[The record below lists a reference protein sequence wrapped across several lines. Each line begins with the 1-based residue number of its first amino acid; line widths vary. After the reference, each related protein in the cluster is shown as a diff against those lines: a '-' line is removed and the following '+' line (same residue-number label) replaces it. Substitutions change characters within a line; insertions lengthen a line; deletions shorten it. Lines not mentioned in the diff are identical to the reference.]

1 MLVDVVEG
9 QALLDHH
16 DLQVINLLADFLGQP
31 LVTFVLGGH
40 PDLRS
45 FLHNLLADGMHS
57 AVKLLDGSRP
67 YRAGLCLGGQLGEE
81 FLECLVHSGQAT
93 DRGGMTKPGT
103 T

>member
-16 DLQVINLLADFLGQP
+16 NLQVINLLADFLGQP
-31 LVTFVLGGH
+31 LVALVLGGH
-40 PDLRS
+40 PDLGG
-45 FLHNLLADGMHS
+45 FLHDLLADGMHS
-57 AVKLLDGSRP
+57 AVKLLDGSRS